1 MVLPPLTTWM
11 EELDDFLRLGIDTG
25 EIGAFVKVAVDT
37 CESEILDI
45 VGAAMLFG
53 NDVLDVESSER

>member
-1 MVLPPLTTWM
+1 M